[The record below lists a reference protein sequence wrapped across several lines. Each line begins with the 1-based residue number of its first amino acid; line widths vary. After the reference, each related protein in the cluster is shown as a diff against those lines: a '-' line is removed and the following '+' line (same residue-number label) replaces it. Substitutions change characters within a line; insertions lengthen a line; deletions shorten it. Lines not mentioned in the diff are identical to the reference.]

1 MTLEP
6 KVKNETS
13 ADHPSTSLSSHSTFS
28 PLLLYISLLL
38 APSLC
43 ISVATA
49 RGPRRSSGG
58 RIPTGRSACPRTSSR
73 RSDWS
78 GWWRRPRGSP
88 ALRRSRAQSHTA
100 PCSSAVPGLKTTSK
114 QSRDEEDGRIFEKVK
129 GHRLSV
135 PGKASHIKHQYNIRK
150 RCSRDVLNRLKHKE
164 LPLTAAFQDQIL
176 PLALCDLTEISSSE
190 EAPCTDKLGFFSAT
204 QFSHCIWLNPQTAG
218 KARDGKRF
226 GQPFSG
232 LHLFTRA
239 ATQTIN
245 GKGPTASYIYN
256 PKKKVL
262 ISRESDQMNSPSPS
276 YFFLFVI
283 QAWNSFTT
291 IWAHVFTVKRS
302 HTDTQMIK
310 DARCTV
316 QNNDEWK
323 KNKSKWRQMSK
334 KKLQKKISNTEHTAE
349 TLKLC
354 RTRLI

>member
-114 QSRDEEDGRIFEKVK
+114 QSRDEEDGRIFEKLK

-218 KARDGKRF
+218 TARDGKRF

-245 GKGPTASYIYN
+245 GKGPSASYIYN
-256 PKKKVL
+256 PKHRCWYL
-262 ISRESDQMNSPSPS
+262 ENQIRWTLLHRHTF
-276 YFFLFVI
+276 FFLWFKHEI
-283 QAWNSFTT
+283 LSQLSELT
-291 IWAHVFTVKRS
+291 
-302 HTDTQMIK
+302 
-310 DARCTV
+310 C
-316 QNNDEWK
+316 
-323 KNKSKWRQMSK
+323 
-334 KKLQKKISNTEHTAE
+334 LQ
-349 TLKLC
+349 
-354 RTRLI
+354 

>member
-150 RCSRDVLNRLKHKE
+150 LCSRDVLNRLKHKE

-176 PLALCDLTEISSSE
+176 SVTSLRSAAARRLHAQTNWAFSLPHNFLIVSGSTRRLLGRLEMGKDLVSHSLVFICLQEQQH
-190 EAPCTDKLGFFSAT
+190 KL
-204 QFSHCIWLNPQTAG
+204 
-218 KARDGKRF
+218 
-226 GQPFSG
+226 
-232 LHLFTRA
+232 
-239 ATQTIN
+239 
-245 GKGPTASYIYN
+245 
-256 PKKKVL
+256 
-262 ISRESDQMNSPSPS
+262 
-276 YFFLFVI
+276 
-283 QAWNSFTT
+283 
-291 IWAHVFTVKRS
+291 
-302 HTDTQMIK
+302 
-310 DARCTV
+310 
-316 QNNDEWK
+316 
-323 KNKSKWRQMSK
+323 
-334 KKLQKKISNTEHTAE
+334 
-349 TLKLC
+349 
-354 RTRLI
+354 